1 MPVEKET
8 EKGRAGKTSTVYKCI
23 MVKCNLD
30 TEVEDKDIRIKV
42 AYNTQDNYI
51 PLCKEN
57 VHIYIHFLVKCMYL
71 TNTCTK
77 IYHIPL
83 KYINYTMQKTNT

>member
-1 MPVEKET
+1 MISILNIMKFSVDVHWCTDARRERT
-8 EKGRAGKTSTVYKCI
+8 EKGSAGYTSTVYKCI

-42 AYNTQDNYI
+42 AYNTQDHYI

-57 VHIYIHFLVKCMYL
+57 VHIYTFSCKMYIF
-71 TNTCTK
+71 N
-77 IYHIPL
+77 
-83 KYINYTMQKTNT
+83 